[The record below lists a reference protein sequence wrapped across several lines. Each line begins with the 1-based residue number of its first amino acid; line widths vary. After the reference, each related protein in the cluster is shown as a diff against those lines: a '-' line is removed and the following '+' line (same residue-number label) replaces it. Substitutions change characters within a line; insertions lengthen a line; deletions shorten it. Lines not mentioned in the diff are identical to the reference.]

1 MTRRVSPPAAAVEVF
16 GPRGGTPHRSSN
28 CTFPQ
33 GWYPPPPGAVALAL
47 VPPLANWKFSGLHV
61 FCRKHCSMHGV
72 GGSVGHVAA
81 ACVAELL
88 ATRGPAGCWCWLG
101 ANDSPPQ
108 RGRDLLIPPVLGDCL
123 LFLLSCSYF
132 SPLIPRLSG
141 LSPRFW
147 TSYFHP
153 IILSSYHPKPPWYP
167 GTHHVSLVF
176 YFILIVSIAS
186 CSVL

>member
-1 MTRRVSPPAAAVEVF
+1 M
-16 GPRGGTPHRSSN
+16 
-28 CTFPQ
+28 
-33 GWYPPPPGAVALAL
+33 
-47 VPPLANWKFSGLHV
+47 
-61 FCRKHCSMHGV
+61 

-153 IILSSYHPKPPWYP
+153 IILSSYHPKSCF
-167 GTHHVSLVF
+167 VSLFVLRCFCFCFFSEQVVLQVF
-176 YFILIVSIAS
+176 YCFFDAS
-186 CSVL
+186 YALYQALHTSRGFTIHDFLRM